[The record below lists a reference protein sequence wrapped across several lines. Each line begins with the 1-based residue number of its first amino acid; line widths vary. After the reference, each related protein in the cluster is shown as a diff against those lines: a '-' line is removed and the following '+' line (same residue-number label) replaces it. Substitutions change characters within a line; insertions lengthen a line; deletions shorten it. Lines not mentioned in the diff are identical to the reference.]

1 MNKYVTHIFVCKTDH
16 SLFTTTGEEGNIMLA
31 IIFARVVI
39 FFSTFNDITSRPCI
53 DHTYWWMSVY
63 VFLS

>member
-16 SLFTTTGEEGNIMLA
+16 SLFTTTGKEGNIMLA

-39 FFSTFNDITSRPCI
+39 F
-53 DHTYWWMSVY
+53 
-63 VFLS
+63 